1 MGLLILEQAYP
12 EKIPEIPFPEPR
24 ILCSS
29 DLSMPYFSGGNNVLF
44 STTLSKD
51 PHSTR
56 SSCHVLRTAIQWFPE
71 LFSCG
76 IFRNFL
82 FLFSSVWFGSFR
94 LGQFSSV
101 QFRSGQVRSGQV
113 RSGHVT
119 FVYKSL
125 FNFSVFKRKFLKI
138 LILNFALI
146 KNISSK
152 KRQNSRLHWEVEVF
166 R

>member
-1 MGLLILEQAYP
+1 LGLLILEQAYP

-51 PHSTR
+51 RHSTR

-101 QFRSGQVRSGQV
+101 QFSSVQFSSGQVRSGQVRSGQV
-113 RSGHVT
+113 RSGQVRSGQ
-119 FVYKSL
+119 VRPRYVCL
-125 FNFSVFKRKFLKI
+125 
-138 LILNFALI
+138 
-146 KNISSK
+146 
-152 KRQNSRLHWEVEVF
+152 
-166 R
+166 

>member
-1 MGLLILEQAYP
+1 MLIQLRLMNHAGRIKIGSVDFRTGIPGQ
-12 EKIPEIPFPEPR
+12 IPEIPFPEPR
-24 ILCSS
+24 ILCTT

-51 PHSTR
+51 THSTR

-101 QFRSGQVRSGQV
+101 QFRSGQVRLRLSIK
-113 RSGHVT
+113 
-119 FVYKSL
+119 VYSIFL
-125 FNFSVFKRKFLKI
+125 FSNGNF
-138 LILNFALI
+138 
-146 KNISSK
+146 
-152 KRQNSRLHWEVEVF
+152 
-166 R
+166 